1 MIMTIIINFR
11 IIIVIVIIAVVIIMI
26 KIIIFDIMIII
37 MIIAKAY
44 LYYCY
49 IVIIGLACELLLWS
63 YPLNHTFEEV
73 IKVAFEGTWR
83 KWQFGN
89 PLRTPNM

>member
-1 MIMTIIINFR
+1 
-11 IIIVIVIIAVVIIMI
+11 
-26 KIIIFDIMIII
+26 MIII

-73 IKVAFEGTWR
+73 IKVAI
-83 KWQFGN
+83 
-89 PLRTPNM
+89 